1 MYQDLLYH
9 LTSAF
14 SSRDLGNVT
23 DFGQEMEITGIPN
36 DYNTVADE
44 SKISIIYNRYS
55 YFLILFNNLNLVLFK
70 LLQAP
75 VWNKDYIF

>member
-44 SKISIIYNRYS
+44 SKISIIYDRYS
-55 YFLILFNNLNLVLFK
+55 YFLILYTIYV
-70 LLQAP
+70 
-75 VWNKDYIF
+75 